1 MLFIVSLVCV
11 LALTLLL
18 HKAIRKHPALF
29 YALTTLVVLVLFAAY
44 FLTDYET
51 WPTWFT
57 YWVVAAFARGTLSTS
72 LFVIVMYL
80 GVAGNSVPGAQNLR
94 AIRGELSILG
104 CILALGHN
112 IYYGLYYFPNL
123 FSGELPLAYLISTW
137 MSLALIAIMLPLTVT
152 SVKAVRRRMRP
163 PSWKRLQRWAYGFYA
178 LLYVDT
184 MLLFAAGIARSVANA
199 NGLAPEIIQEQIIS
213 DTISLVAYS
222 AVFLPYFALRI
233 LKALRDSKAQPT
245 PALSKA

>member
-11 LALTLLL
+11 LILSLLF
-18 HKAIRKHPALF
+18 HKAIKRLPALF
-29 YALTTLVVLVLFAAY
+29 YALTALVILVLFAAY

-51 WPTWFT
+51 WPEWFT

-80 GVAGNSVPGAQNLR
+80 GVAGNNVPGAQNLR

-112 IYYGLYYFPNL
+112 VYYGLYYFPNL
-123 FSGELPLAYLISTW
+123 FSGELPLVYLISTW
-137 MSLALIAIMLPLTVT
+137 MSLVLIAIMLPLTVT

-163 PSWKRLQRWAYGFYA
+163 LNWKRLQRWAYGFYA

-184 MLLFAAGIARSVANA
+184 MILFAAGLARSAANI
-199 NGLAPEIIQEQIIS
+199 NGLPPEIVQNQIMS
-213 DTISLVAYS
+213 DVISLVAYS
-222 AVFLPYFALRI
+222 AVFLPYFVLRI
-233 LKALRDSKAQPT
+233 LKALRDSKARST
-245 PALSKA
+245 PALGET